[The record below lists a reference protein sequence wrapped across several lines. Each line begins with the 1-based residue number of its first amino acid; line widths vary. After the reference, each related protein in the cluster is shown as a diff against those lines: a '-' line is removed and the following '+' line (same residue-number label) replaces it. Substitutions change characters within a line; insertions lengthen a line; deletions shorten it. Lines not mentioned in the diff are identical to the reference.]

1 MALKES
7 KIAQTDYTR
16 GGKKI
21 SDTAIPHYVDNLNQ
35 LDAYMK
41 NIQNRLDPYMDY
53 VNLSQAATQNDFLRE
68 YQKAMSKMTGNNYA
82 STNGGYS
89 SLNQQNY
96 DDLQGYYD
104 DLQSRYYAQG
114 VNLATN
120 LANQEWNMLA
130 QTPTV
135 WHNAYNAGKAYSD
148 TERYNAM
155 VDDYNSNAWT
165 NIVSTLGDVGL
176 ASGNP
181 WGMAAG
187 AALKGVGT
195 AFGKDFS
202 AMDGLRQ
209 AAAGV
214 RDNNQYSSG
223 QSSTL
228 GNLGGNLAGYLQNF
242 DWYNKNPFTKAGGSK

>member
-68 YQKAMSKMTGNNYA
+68 YQKAMGNMTGNNYA

-96 DDLQGYYD
+96 DDLQRYYN

-114 VNLATN
+114 VNLASN

-165 NIVSTLGDVGL
+165 GIVNTLGDVGL

-181 WGMAAG
+181 IGMAIGAG
-187 AALKGVGT
+187 LKGVGT
-195 AFGKDFS
+195 AFSKDFS

-209 AAAGV
+209 AATGV
-214 RDNNQYSSG
+214 RDNNQYTSG
-223 QSSTL
+223 SAATNTDMSDSL
-228 GNLGGNLAGYLQNF
+228 RGYLKGF
-242 DWYNKNPFTKAGGSK
+242 DWYKNNPFTKSGGSK

>member
-1 MALKES
+1 MALKEE

-21 SDTAIPHYVDNLNQ
+21 SDTAIPYYVNNLNQ
-35 LDAYMK
+35 LNDYMQ

-68 YQKAMSKMTGNNYA
+68 YQKAMSNMTGNNYA

-96 DDLQGYYD
+96 DDLQRYYD
-104 DLQSRYYAQG
+104 DLQSRYYTQG
-114 VNLATN
+114 VNLASD
-120 LANQEWNMLA
+120 LASQEWSMLA

-135 WHNAYNAGKAYSD
+135 WNNAYNAGKAYSD

-165 NIVSTLGDVGL
+165 NIANTLGDIGL
-176 ASGNP
+176 SSGNP
-181 WGMAAG
+181 YAMAAG
-187 AALKGVGT
+187 VALKGVGT
-195 AFGKDFS
+195 AFSKDYS

-209 AAAGV
+209 AATGV
-214 RDNNQYSSG
+214 RDSG
-223 QSSTL
+223 QYNSGSAYTNMDIGGSL
-228 GNLGGNLAGYLQNF
+228 GNYLSNF
-242 DWYNKNPFTKAGGSK
+242 NWFNNNSLSKTGGSK

>member
-1 MALKES
+1 MALKKS
-7 KIAQTDYTR
+7 KISQTDYTR

-21 SDTAIPHYVDNLNQ
+21 SDTAIPYYVNNLNQ
-35 LDAYMK
+35 LNDYMQ

-68 YQKAMSKMTGNNYA
+68 YQKAMSNMTGNNYA

-96 DDLQGYYD
+96 DDLQRHYN

-148 TERYNAM
+148 TERYNNM

-165 NIVSTLGDVGL
+165 NIANTLGDIGL
-176 ASGNP
+176 SSGNP
-181 WGMAAG
+181 YAMAAG
-187 AALKGVGT
+187 VALKGVGT
-195 AFGKDFS
+195 AFSKDFS

-209 AAAGV
+209 AATGV
-214 RDNNQYSSG
+214 RDNNQY
-223 QSSTL
+223 
-228 GNLGGNLAGYLQNF
+228 NLGSASTNADIGDSLTGYLKNF
-242 DWYNKNPFTKAGGSK
+242 SWYKNSPFKS

>member
-68 YQKAMSKMTGNNYA
+68 YQKAMSNMTGNNYA

-96 DDLQGYYD
+96 DDLQRYYD

-148 TERYNAM
+148 TERYNNM

-165 NIVSTLGDVGL
+165 GIVNTLGDVGL

-181 WGMAAG
+181 IGMAVGAG
-187 AALKGVGT
+187 LKGVGT

-209 AAAGV
+209 AATGV
-214 RDNNQYSSG
+214 GDNNQYSSG
-223 QSSTL
+223 SVSTNADISDSL
-228 GNLGGNLAGYLQNF
+228 TGYLKNF
-242 DWYNKNPFTKAGGSK
+242 SWYKNNPFKS

>member
-7 KIAQTDYTR
+7 KIAQTDYTK
-16 GGKKI
+16 GGKRI
-21 SDTAIPHYVDNLNQ
+21 SDTAIPHYINNLNQ
-35 LDAYMK
+35 LNDYMR

-68 YQKAMSKMTGNNYA
+68 YQKVMSKMTGNNYA

-96 DDLQGYYD
+96 DDLQRYYD

-114 VNLATN
+114 VNLASN

-135 WHNAYNAGKAYSD
+135 WHNAYNEGKAYSD

-165 NIVSTLGDVGL
+165 NIANTLGDVGL

-181 WGMAAG
+181 FAMAAG

-209 AAAGV
+209 AATGV
-214 RDNNQYSSG
+214 RDNNQYNSG
-223 QSSTL
+223 STL
-228 GNLGGNLAGYLQNF
+228 ANMDIGGSLGNYLGRF
-242 DWYNKNPFTKAGGSK
+242 DWYNNNPLKKSGGSK